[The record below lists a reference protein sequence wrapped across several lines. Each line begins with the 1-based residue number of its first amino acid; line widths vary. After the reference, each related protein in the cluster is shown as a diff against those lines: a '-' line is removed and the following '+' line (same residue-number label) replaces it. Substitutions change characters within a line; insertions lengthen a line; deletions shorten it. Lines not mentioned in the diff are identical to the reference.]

1 MLSSLMVLGCS
12 AICAAVNI
20 STASFVFFPGKSGG
34 ESSAAVANRA
44 NGGLVQFQHQIE
56 G

>member
-1 MLSSLMVLGCS
+1 MRSSLMVLGCS

-20 STASFVFFPGKSGG
+20 STASVVFFPEKSGG